1 MLTRTTGSTTTAVA
15 VAAAL
20 ALSSCTS
27 GPEDEATPGVTDDTV
42 TIGTH
47 QPLTGPASAGYSAIS
62 AATSAYFE
70 YVNDNGGVHGR
81 EIEYLVEDDAYS
93 PQETQTAVRK
103 LVETDEVFAIVNG
116 LGTDTHASVL
126 EYLDEE
132 GVPDLFVS
140 SGSPD
145 FNQPNVFENTF
156 GFNADYVTEGAALAQ
171 YAAERHPGARVCFL
185 GQDDDFGDDV
195 LEGVETVVGGE
206 EIIEIQVYSN
216 SNDDLSQQI
225 GALMAADCEVNI
237 LGTINPFTA
246 LALGTA
252 AEAEWFPRW
261 YAASVGSD
269 YSTLV
274 EYLGAE
280 GAPLLEG
287 LVATNFLPS
296 GPDDEWVEL
305 FTQINEQYNDGAPF
319 TSNTILGMSVGYT
332 FAEALAAAGADPTRA
347 SLIEAV
353 ESGSVTGN
361 SIVPLEYS
369 DDDHSGYTTVG
380 ITVIEDGVQDYV
392 GTTYNVDVGQ
402 VTEVET
408 APVPLENNG
417 IPTG

>member
-1 MLTRTTGSTTTAVA
+1 M
-15 VAAAL
+15 
-20 ALSSCTS
+20 
-27 GPEDEATPGVTDDTV
+27 
-42 TIGTH
+42 
-47 QPLTGPASAGYSAIS
+47 
-62 AATSAYFE
+62 
-70 YVNDNGGVHGR
+70 
-81 EIEYLVEDDAYS
+81 
-93 PQETQTAVRK
+93 
-103 LVETDEVFAIVNG
+103 
-116 LGTDTHASVL
+116 
-126 EYLDEE
+126 
-132 GVPDLFVS
+132 
-140 SGSPD
+140 
-145 FNQPNVFENTF
+145 
-156 GFNADYVTEGAALAQ
+156 
-171 YAAERHPGARVCFL
+171 CFL

-252 AEAEWFPRW
+252 AEAEWFPKW
-261 YAASVGSD
+261 YVPSVGAD

-305 FTQINEQYNDGAPF
+305 FRQINEQYNDGAPF
-319 TSNTILGMSVGYT
+319 TLNSVLGMSVGYAFT
-332 FAEALAAAGADPTRA
+332 EALAAAGPDPTRA
-347 SLIEAV
+347 SLIEAI

-361 SIVPLEYS
+361 GIVPLEYS
-369 DDDHSGYTTVG
+369 DSDHSGYTTVG
-380 ITVIEDGVQDYV
+380 ITVIEDGVQDYN
-392 GTTYNVDVGQ
+392 GATYNVDVGQ

-408 APVPLENNG
+408 AQVPLENDG